1 MQHRR
6 RLNNWR
12 MIKRQHEQ
20 ATDNKVALILG
31 HRMNNK
37 PIQWVLPQQLTG
49 DHIASLEVLMGMVE
63 ESAECGLYEQYL
75 RLYGEELPTMK
86 ANSGIEVLVNNAI
99 IKAIA
104 EKYMSGFV
112 KFVYHSVYLPMP
124 DSAFKFKRQRLIVDD
139 WSAT

>member
-1 MQHRR
+1 M
-6 RLNNWR
+6 
-12 MIKRQHEQ
+12 
-20 ATDNKVALILG
+20 G

-63 ESAECGLYEQYL
+63 ESAESGLYEQYL

-86 ANSGIEVLVNNAI
+86 ANSSIEVLVNNAI

-112 KFVYHSVYLPMP
+112 KFVYHSVYLPTP